1 MPNWL
6 ECQLC
11 PKYCR
16 IPDGGVGDC
25 RVRMN
30 LHGKLLAATYGRP
43 CSVHMDP
50 IEKKPLF
57 HFLPGTAIFSVA
69 TVGCNLHCRN
79 CQNHS
84 ISQAMPE
91 EFEAYEVP
99 PEKLVEVANREQ
111 AISIAYTYT
120 EPLVYYEYTLDSAR
134 QARAAGLNNVLVT
147 AGYINQEPLRD
158 LLPYIDAANV
168 DLKAFNND
176 FYKNE
181 CGATLKPVLN
191 TLETMMKEGTWL
203 EITNLL
209 VPTLNDDLGQIE
221 KMCRWIGENLGW
233 EVPLHFSRFHPR
245 HKLTFLPPTPAQ
257 TLEDAR
263 TLALD
268 LGLRHVYVGNLR
280 SRQGE
285 HTFCPNVNCTTRAT
299 PLIERVGYRVLSN
312 RLVDSRCPDCN
323 TLVAGRWSAPDVPE
337 DPAPSAAEEAP

>member
-1 MPNWL
+1 MPDWI

-16 IPDGGVGDC
+16 IPEGGVGDC
-25 RVRMN
+25 RVRMH
-30 LHGKLLAATYGRP
+30 LDGKLLATTYGRP

-57 HFLPGTAIFSVA
+57 HFLPGTGIFSVA

-79 CQNHS
+79 CQNHT

-91 EFEAYEVP
+91 EFAAYEAM
-99 PEKLVEVANREQ
+99 PEKLVEVAQGEG

-120 EPLVYYEYTLDSAR
+120 EPLVYYEYTLDCA
-134 QARAAGLNNVLVT
+134 QRAHVAGLNNVLVS
-147 AGYINQEPLRD
+147 AGYVNQKPLGK

-168 DLKAFNND
+168 DLKAFDNE

-181 CGATLKPVLN
+181 CGATLKPVLA
-191 TLETMMKEGTWL
+191 TLEALVEKGVWL

-209 VPTLNDDLGQIE
+209 IPTLNDHPAMIE
-221 KMCRWIGENLGW
+221 KMCRWIGEHLGW

-245 HKLTFLPPTPAQ
+245 HELTFLPATPAQ

-263 TLALD
+263 NLALEV
-268 LGLRHVYVGNLR
+268 GLRHVYVGNLR
-280 SRQGE
+280 SREGE
-285 HTFCPNVNCTTRAT
+285 HTFCPSGACPGRAT
-299 PLIERVGYRVLSN
+299 PLVERVGYQVLAN
-312 RLVDSRCPDCN
+312 RLQDGHCPDCGIA
-323 TLVAGRWSAPDVPE
+323 VAGRWT
-337 DPAPSAAEEAP
+337 SAALEAV